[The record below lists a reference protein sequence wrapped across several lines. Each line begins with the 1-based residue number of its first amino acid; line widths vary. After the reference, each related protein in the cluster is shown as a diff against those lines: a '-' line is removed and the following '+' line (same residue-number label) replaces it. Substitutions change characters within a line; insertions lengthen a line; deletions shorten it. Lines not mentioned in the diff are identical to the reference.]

1 MEFVRQIVNGNALKP
16 VITLPPSFHNVQV
29 EVIVLPVENRKS
41 GPDISTKPVRH
52 SAFGRLKAHANPSLI
67 SEEKGAWEKRQRK
80 NMLYIDTNI
89 ILRYVLDDHAELSP
103 KAKRLIEDNIVETPI
118 ETLMDKNTAV
128 KNLDLRYFY

>member
-1 MEFVRQIVNGNALKP
+1 VDSFSLRSLFPSHFAPLRGVFAVSIAFFLYSSDMEFVRQIVNGNALKP

-67 SEEKGAWEKRQRK
+67 SEEKGAWEKAAAIK
-80 NMLYIDTNI
+80 L
-89 ILRYVLDDHAELSP
+89 
-103 KAKRLIEDNIVETPI
+103 
-118 ETLMDKNTAV
+118 
-128 KNLDLRYFY
+128 